1 MLKTFLPAVAAVSLL
16 AGCQTATK
24 ASESTPAGVIGGVI
38 GSQYGAG
45 NAKLAQSGVGTLLG
59 AFIGKEIGGSLDK
72 ADAQQAETAAKRAY
86 AVPVGERIFWNNPQS
101 GNSGT
106 ITSTREGYNSVG
118 TYCREYQQTVTV
130 GRTTE
135 LAYGTACKQAD
146 GAWKIVTNT

>member
-1 MLKTFLPAVAAVSLL
+1 MLKTFIPALAAAALL
-16 AGCQTATK
+16 AGCQTSGKEAD
-24 ASESTPAGVIGGVI
+24 AGPGSMLGGVI

-45 NAKLAQSGVGTLLG
+45 NPKLAQAGVGTLLG
-59 AFIGKEIGGSLDK
+59 AFIGKELSGSLDK
-72 ADAQQAETAAKRAY
+72 ADQQHAETAAKRAY
-86 AVPVGERIFWNNPQS
+86 AAPVGERIFWNNPQS

-106 ITSTREGYNSVG
+106 ITSTRDGYNSVG

>member
-1 MLKTFLPAVAAVSLL
+1 MLKTLLPALTAAALL

-24 ASESTPAGVIGGVI
+24 APETGPAGTIGGVI
-38 GSQYGAG
+38 GSQYGTG
-45 NAKLAQSGVGTLLG
+45 NPKLAQLGVGTLLG
-59 AFIGKEIGGSLDK
+59 AFIGKEIGTSLDK
-72 ADAQQAETAAKRAY
+72 ADQQYAETAAKRAY
-86 AVPVGERIFWNNPQS
+86 TAPVGERIFWNNPQS

-106 ITSTREGYNSVG
+106 ITSTREGYNSAG
-118 TYCREYQQTVTV
+118 TFCREYQQTVTV